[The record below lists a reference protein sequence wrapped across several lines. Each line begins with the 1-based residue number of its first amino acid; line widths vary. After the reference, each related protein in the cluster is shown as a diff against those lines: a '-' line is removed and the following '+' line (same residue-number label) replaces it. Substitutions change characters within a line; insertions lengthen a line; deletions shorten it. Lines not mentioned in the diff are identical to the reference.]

1 MFNRCDVFSSIKA
14 LINRKWVKTDQE
26 AIGFQL
32 NWKISWSK
40 RFQIERNLLQSTQ
53 AGKSAKIK
61 MISNTNGKRKEK
73 TDNQVDTTTSQ
84 DGLNDDL
91 TPDYMNILGK

>member
-1 MFNRCDVFSSIKA
+1 
-14 LINRKWVKTDQE
+14 
-26 AIGFQL
+26 
-32 NWKISWSK
+32 
-40 RFQIERNLLQSTQ
+40 
-53 AGKSAKIK
+53 

-73 TDNQVDTTTSQ
+73 TDNQVDTTTNQ